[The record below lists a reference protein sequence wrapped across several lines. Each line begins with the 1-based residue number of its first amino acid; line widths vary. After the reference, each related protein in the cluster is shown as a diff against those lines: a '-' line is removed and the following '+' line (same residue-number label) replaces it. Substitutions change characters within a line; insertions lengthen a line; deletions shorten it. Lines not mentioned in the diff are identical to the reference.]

1 MAASVVLKASKLYK
15 AFYNPHKVSILN
27 GVDINV
33 QRGETVAIM
42 GRSGQGKTTLL
53 HLLGTLEQPCSGI
66 LEIAGQ
72 PVTRRTRN
80 QIRNR
85 HLAFVFQSFHLLE
98 DDTVLNNALMPA
110 RIARCDV
117 SPGSGAYRRA
127 IELLERVGLG
137 DRIDFLAKLL
147 SGGEKQRV
155 ALARALCN
163 NPDIIFADEPS
174 GNLDAYTSQTIH
186 TLLMEFAS
194 QGDKA
199 LVIVTHNAELAA
211 LCSTQYQLES
221 GHLQVSKLRE
231 PCQKML

>member
-1 MAASVVLKASKLYK
+1 MAASVVLKASQLCK
-15 AFYNPHKVSILN
+15 AFYTPRRVVILD
-27 GVDINV
+27 GVDISV

-53 HLLGTLEQPCSGI
+53 HLLGTLEKPCSGS
-66 LEIAGQ
+66 LEISGQ

-98 DDTVLNNALMPA
+98 DDTVLNNVLMPA
-110 RIARCDV
+110 RIARHDV
-117 SPGSGAYRRA
+117 SPGSAAYRRA
-127 IELLERVGLG
+127 MELLERVGLSE
-137 DRIDFLAKLL
+137 RINFLAKLL

-174 GNLDAYTSQTIH
+174 GNLDAYTSKTIH
-186 TLLMEFAS
+186 ALLMEFAA

-199 LVIVTHNAELAA
+199 LVVVTHNAELAA

-221 GHLQVSKLRE
+221 GLLHVSKPE
-231 PCQKML
+231 EICHE